1 MHVRRAELVTSA
13 ASSAGFPESADPEI
27 AIVGRSNVGKS
38 SLLNRLAARRALA
51 RTSATPGKT
60 RLVNFYR
67 IERAERPTVVLV
79 DLPGYGWARVAKRE
93 RAAWQRLIEEYL
105 RGRRALRGVLLL
117 LDARRDA
124 GDDER
129 DFLPWLAQAGVPVRI
144 VLTKLDKL
152 GARER
157 AERSRAATAAL
168 GIPPEALLATS
179 ARDGAGIDSLWSA
192 IDALATQA
200 SG

>member
-1 MHVRRAELVTSA
+1 MRVLRAELVTSA
-13 ASSAGFPESADPEI
+13 ASAAGFPPNDAPEI
-27 AIVGRSNVGKS
+27 ALVGRSNVGKS

-67 IERAERPTVVLV
+67 IERAEAAPVVLV
-79 DLPGYGWARVAKRE
+79 DLPGYGWARVGRRE
-93 RAAWQRLIEEYL
+93 RAAWQRLVEDYL
-105 RGRRALRGVLLL
+105 RGRSALRGVLLL

-129 DFLPWLAQAGVPVRI
+129 DFLPWLAEAGVPVRL

-152 GARER
+152 GTRER
-157 AERSRAATAAL
+157 ATRPRVVTAAL
-168 GIPPEALLATS
+168 GIPSDALLATS
-179 ARDGAGIDSLWSA
+179 AHDGAGIAELWGA
-192 IDALATQA
+192 IDALATRA